1 MTIDEKIELLESRIA
16 ETNKLL
22 AEIRKEKKNEKKE
35 KHRKYSR

>member
-22 AEIRKEKKNEKKE
+22 AEIRKEKKNEKK